1 MDLDPVALATLAAVV
16 QEGTFDRAATRLR
29 VTPSAVSQRVRALEQ
44 SLGRVVVTR
53 TKPVRATPAG
63 EVLLRLAGQWEVL
76 VGDALAEL
84 VPDTGGTAYPRVAV
98 VVNADSLATWLMPA
112 LARAQAELGVVLEL
126 VREDEE
132 YASDLVRAGTALAA
146 VTADPTPVPGC
157 RITPLGV
164 MRYVAACTPAFH
176 RRWFADGLRADAL
189 DSAPVVRFDER
200 DRMQHRVARRWA
212 RREVDPP
219 AHVVGSSHGFAD
231 AVALG
236 MGWGMLPVGWAAPLL
251 DDGALVVL
259 GPRAEIEVPLHW
271 LSARLSS
278 RTLDVLTRC
287 VSEQAASS
295 LAPASRGRGPSRG
308 AGGGTMGVP

>member
-1 MDLDPVALATLAAVV
+1 MDLDPVALTTLSAVV

-44 SLGRVVVTR
+44 ALGRVVVTR
-53 TKPVRATPAG
+53 TKPTRATPAG

-76 VGDALAEL
+76 LGDALAEL
-84 VPDTGGTAYPRVAV
+84 VPETHGTAYPTVAV
-98 VVNADSLATWLMPA
+98 VVNADSLATWLLPA

-132 YASDLVRAGTALAA
+132 YASDRVRAGSALAA

-157 RITPLGV
+157 RLTSLGA
-164 MRYVAACTPAFH
+164 MRYVAVCSPAFH
-176 RRWFADGLRADAL
+176 QRWFAEGPRAASL
-189 DSAPVVRFDER
+189 DSAPIVRFDER

-231 AVALG
+231 AVVLG

-259 GPRAEIEVPLHW
+259 GPRAETEVPLHW

-287 VSEQAASS
+287 VTEQAAQT
-295 LAPASRGRGPSRG
+295 LTPHRGRPAGPR
-308 AGGGTMGVP
+308 GGGTMGGP